1 MTLPISPPIAPAL
14 ARSAAELPAGEDWL
28 FERKWDGFRTIVFVD
43 GDDVFVQSRNGKPM
57 SRYFPELEF
66 PRGRYVLDGELVIRD
81 DSGDELFETLQ
92 GRIHPAE
99 SRVKMLSQE
108 TPATFIAFDL
118 LADGDESLLAL
129 PFAERRERLETAAP
143 EGIELT
149 PLGDRDAAEGWLQ
162 TAEGAMAKKPA
173 ALYIP
178 GKRDG
183 MTKIK
188 RVRTIDTVVMG
199 WRPGKHEG
207 TVGSL
212 ILGLYDTDGELRTIG
227 HTSAFSAKRAREL
240 VDELAPYESGEHG
253 SAAPSR
259 WSADRDLEWRS
270 LRPELVVE
278 VSFDHR
284 SGHRIRHG
292 AKLLRFREDRD
303 PGSCEISQLES

>member
-1 MTLPISPPIAPAL
+1 MPAL
-14 ARSAAELPAGEDWL
+14 AKAAAELPAGDDWL

-57 SRYFPELEF
+57 SRYFPELSF
-66 PRGRYVLDGELVIRD
+66 APGHYVLDGELLIRD
-81 DSGDELFETLQ
+81 ADGEEQFETLQ

-99 SRVKMLSQE
+99 SRVQMLSKE
-108 TPATFIAFDL
+108 TPASFIAFDL
-118 LADGDESLLAL
+118 LAEGDESLLEL
-129 PFAERRERLETAAP
+129 PFAERRKRLESLGVP
-143 EGIELT
+143 GIEIT

-162 TAEGAMAKKPA
+162 TAEGAMAKKA
-173 ALYIP
+173 DALYVP

-183 MTKIK
+183 MIKIK

-212 ILGLYDTDGELRTIG
+212 ILGLYDEDGELRTVG
-227 HTSAFSAKRAREL
+227 HTSAFNAKRAHEL

-292 AKLLRFREDRD
+292 AKLLRFRSDRD
-303 PGSCEISQLES
+303 PETCEISQLES